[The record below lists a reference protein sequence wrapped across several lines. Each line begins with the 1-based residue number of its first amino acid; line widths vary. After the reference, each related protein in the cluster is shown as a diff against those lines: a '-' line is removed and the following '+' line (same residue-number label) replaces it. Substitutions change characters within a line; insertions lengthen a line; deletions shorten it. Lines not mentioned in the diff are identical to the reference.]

1 MLCLKAI
8 DAEFQKGI
16 ASMTTY
22 ARIMWAGLMIGLLF
36 VACCSPGSD
45 LPPLPPK
52 PDTSY
57 QLGPGDRLAIK
68 VLGADELAGEYI
80 VQDDGT
86 IRVLMI
92 GEVAAAGTTSGEL
105 ENRIAQKLKTG
116 RYITNPQV
124 NVSVISYR
132 QFYILGEVASPGG
145 YPYASGMRV
154 ISAVA
159 SAHGYTYRAN
169 QDYVIITRNGESKRA
184 DILSAIQ
191 PDDIIRVPERYF

>member
-1 MLCLKAI
+1 MNR
-8 DAEFQKGI
+8 
-16 ASMTTY
+16 Y
-22 ARIMWAGLMIGLLF
+22 ARSVWTGLMIGLPF
-36 VACCSPGSD
+36 MACCSPGRD
-45 LPPLPPK
+45 LPLLPPTR
-52 PDTSY
+52 DTSSY
-57 QLGPGDRLAIK
+57 QLGPGDRLVIK
-68 VLGADELAGEYI
+68 VLGADELAGEYT

-105 ENRIAQKLKTG
+105 ENRIAEKLKTG

-132 QFYILGEVASPGG
+132 SFYILGEVARPGG

-154 ISAVA
+154 LSAIA
-159 SAHGYTYRAN
+159 SAQGYTYRAN
-169 QDYVIITRNGESKRA
+169 EEYVIITRNGEERRA
-184 DILSAIQ
+184 GVLSSIQ